1 MSLHILDLIMYFA
14 FSGLLWKGLE
24 VVSNG
29 ELTEELGGVV
39 GLMIMIVF
47 TIIYVT
53 VFVFCDYDWIDIFNG
68 QYESWIKV
76 KI

>member
-1 MSLHILDLIMYFA
+1 MSLHILDFIMYLA
-14 FSGLLWKGLE
+14 LTGILWKGLE
-24 VVSNG
+24 VISNG

-39 GLMIMIVF
+39 GMIIMLVF
-47 TIIYVT
+47 TIVYVL

-68 QYESWIKV
+68 QYESWIKL